1 MINKPDVFFSH
12 RSEESYA
19 IERVIVI
26 GKSGFVGSE
35 LLLSLAAIDIDAVGI
50 GRDDI
55 DLTSPLAVT
64 YLANFIR
71 DNDIVIFASADVPV
85 KSLEQFER
93 NLSMLRNF
101 LDGIKGKQR
110 NLHVGLK
117 ICMV

>member
-1 MINKPDVFFSH
+1 MAFHVQDRRHVLTILIPDDQETQTNQDHRSNLKMINKPDVFFSH

-55 DLTSPLAVT
+55 DLTSPL
-64 YLANFIR
+64 
-71 DNDIVIFASADVPV
+71 V
-85 KSLEQFER
+85 KL
-93 NLSMLRNF
+93 
-101 LDGIKGKQR
+101 
-110 NLHVGLK
+110 
-117 ICMV
+117 